1 MIVRNINVK
10 ASKEETT
17 VELDD
22 KEPPKD
28 NIFFSRIMGAKLV
41 GHILHL
47 QADEFATH
55 IALDE
60 FYKAQQKNADA
71 IIETYQGAIKELVKY
86 DIAAL
91 TLDHDASPLIYL
103 GKLRSDIQDVRYEV
117 IPEKLSN
124 VHNELD
130 NFITAI
136 DTAVYKITFLK

>member
-10 ASKEETT
+10 SSKEDTT

-47 QADEFATH
+47 QADDFATH

-60 FYKAQQKNADA
+60 FYKAQQKNADVV
-71 IIETYQGAIKELVKY
+71 IETYQGATKKIVNY
-86 DIAAL
+86 DVETL

-103 GKLRSDIQDVRYEV
+103 GKLRSDIEDMRYDVV
-117 IPEKLSN
+117 PEKLSN

-130 NFITAI
+130 NFVTAI